1 MSDEQLKLVA
11 SSTINGLF
19 SSGKI
24 SAPISSMDLLSRV
37 ISSGPPSG
45 LLPTPPP
52 RFRLTDLPK
61 FESILDSLSQNW
73 DQGMITLARDD
84 GGLTVM
90 DVHLG
95 SPGSANTLAGLTAR
109 KRKRVIDEDADSA
122 AGNDDEQDSFEI
134 PAGSTTL
141 GSLSKELKEVYT
153 ILQKSTAKGRLLAEQ
168 VCILDFLSSRRFASD
183 FSSTNRLTAA
193 LSPSALIS
201 LKKNARS
208 TVACPLRRLPP
219 QAPSPRLVM
228 AFTFA
233 LLSAHIQTLPS
244 ATALTSTLV
253 IPNQPMPNRPRSH
266 LFLLL
271 IRVKVLRVYPVALVL
286 EEEARR
292 KRRAGIC
299 IMRLTGMRKTVMP
312 IVRGE
317 RSGSFASHIKSGL
330 GWDLMGRICKW

>member
-1 MSDEQLKLVA
+1 MKKEKRKNAQSKLSAEKLVERHFNEVQTRYSLVKGERIICLSIPLPLFGCGNVWGRATRFCILFRWRVPVTFTRLVLSFHLLSSSSAMSDEQLKLVA

-19 SSGKI
+19 SSGKT

-95 SPGSANTLAGLTAR
+95 SPGSVNTLAGLTAR

-168 VCILDFLSSRRFASD
+168 VCILIFFYRHD
-183 FSSTNRLTAA
+183 A
-193 LSPSALIS
+193 LRA
-201 LKKNARS
+201 
-208 TVACPLRRLPP
+208 
-219 QAPSPRLVM
+219 
-228 AFTFA
+228 TF
-233 LLSAHIQTLPS
+233 
-244 ATALTSTLV
+244 
-253 IPNQPMPNRPRSH
+253 
-266 LFLLL
+266 
-271 IRVKVLRVYPVALVL
+271 PVS
-286 EEEARR
+286 
-292 KRRAGIC
+292 
-299 IMRLTGMRKTVMP
+299 
-312 IVRGE
+312 IV
-317 RSGSFASHIKSGL
+317 
-330 GWDLMGRICKW
+330 